1 MVGSFQPQNWFSG
14 DRAVFPNPVFFGRV
28 SFTGVI
34 LLRLRSA
41 GNRLTRFILSAWFH
55 AKHPGRSH
63 TGTRNAAW
71 MELLGN
77 RLPDKA
83 RFRPEPLALGSRR
96 QWGSVCFSCHSWPLS
111 LAEGDI
117 QTVASSLGIAAFCFL
132 VHKAL
137 LPSLPRFLC
146 RKQQG
151 SGGVGVPALDLPWTT
166 SL

>member
-1 MVGSFQPQNWFSG
+1 
-14 DRAVFPNPVFFGRV
+14 
-28 SFTGVI
+28 
-34 LLRLRSA
+34 
-41 GNRLTRFILSAWFH
+41 
-55 AKHPGRSH
+55 
-63 TGTRNAAW
+63 
-71 MELLGN
+71 
-77 RLPDKA
+77 
-83 RFRPEPLALGSRR
+83 
-96 QWGSVCFSCHSWPLS
+96 LS